1 MGSSG
6 CWSFRHS
13 GEIYSLKCPE
23 RGCDE
28 YQKNHVHFRVGF
40 HVLRR
45 DPSDPITF
53 PGWTKASTTS
63 TNDVLQRLEDLE
75 VVQED
80 NDKSFFLVD
89 TSLNDLDARVLELE
103 KITEAQAR
111 QIDALTKRYGRLF
124 EAIR

>member
-1 MGSSG
+1 
-6 CWSFRHS
+6 
-13 GEIYSLKCPE
+13 
-23 RGCDE
+23 
-28 YQKNHVHFRVGF
+28 
-40 HVLRR
+40 
-45 DPSDPITF
+45 
-53 PGWTKASTTS
+53 STTS

-111 QIDALTKRYGRLF
+111 QIDALTKRYGRLL

>member
-1 MGSSG
+1 
-6 CWSFRHS
+6 
-13 GEIYSLKCPE
+13 
-23 RGCDE
+23 
-28 YQKNHVHFRVGF
+28 
-40 HVLRR
+40 
-45 DPSDPITF
+45 
-53 PGWTKASTTS
+53 STTS

-111 QIDALTKRYGRLF
+111 QIDALTKRYGRLL
-124 EAIR
+124 EAVR

>member
-1 MGSSG
+1 MF
-6 CWSFRHS
+6 CAA
-13 GEIYSLKCPE
+13 SLLI
-23 RGCDE
+23 
-28 YQKNHVHFRVGF
+28 QS
-40 HVLRR
+40 L
-45 DPSDPITF
+45 F

-80 NDKSFFLVD
+80 NDKSFFLVY

-111 QIDALTKRYGRLF
+111 QIDALTKRYGRLL

>member
-1 MGSSG
+1 MF
-6 CWSFRHS
+6 CAA
-13 GEIYSLKCPE
+13 ILLIQSL
-23 RGCDE
+23 
-28 YQKNHVHFRVGF
+28 
-40 HVLRR
+40 
-45 DPSDPITF
+45 F
-53 PGWTKASTTS
+53 PGGTKASTTS

-111 QIDALTKRYGRLF
+111 QIDALTKRYGRLL

>member
-1 MGSSG
+1 M
-6 CWSFRHS
+6 
-13 GEIYSLKCPE
+13 IQSL
-23 RGCDE
+23 
-28 YQKNHVHFRVGF
+28 F
-40 HVLRR
+40 
-45 DPSDPITF
+45 PS
-53 PGWTKASTTS
+53 WTKASTTS

-111 QIDALTKRYGRLF
+111 QIDALTKRYGRLL
-124 EAIR
+124 EAVR

>member
-1 MGSSG
+1 MF
-6 CWSFRHS
+6 CAA
-13 GEIYSLKCPE
+13 ILMIQSL
-23 RGCDE
+23 
-28 YQKNHVHFRVGF
+28 F
-40 HVLRR
+40 
-45 DPSDPITF
+45 PS
-53 PGWTKASTTS
+53 WTKASTTS

-111 QIDALTKRYGRLF
+111 QIDALTKRYGRLL
-124 EAIR
+124 EAVR

>member
-1 MGSSG
+1 MNTKKIMFTSASVSMF
-6 CWSFRHS
+6 CVS
-13 GEIYSLKCPE
+13 ILLIQSL
-23 RGCDE
+23 
-28 YQKNHVHFRVGF
+28 
-40 HVLRR
+40 
-45 DPSDPITF
+45 F

-111 QIDALTKRYGRLF
+111 QIDALTKRYGRLL

>member
-1 MGSSG
+1 MNTKKIMFTSASVSMF
-6 CWSFRHS
+6 CAA
-13 GEIYSLKCPE
+13 ILLIQSL
-23 RGCDE
+23 
-28 YQKNHVHFRVGF
+28 
-40 HVLRR
+40 
-45 DPSDPITF
+45 F
-53 PGWTKASTTS
+53 PGWTKASTTT

-111 QIDALTKRYGRLF
+111 QIDALTKRYGRLL